1 MSSLSKRE
9 EQVLLAIWNLKDQAY
24 LLSIKEYLTE
34 ITNMDWSLGSVQKP
48 LLQLERKQCI
58 RSNMGEAI
66 PVRGGRRKKIYS
78 ITERGIHILKTDR
91 KEQEILWKN
100 FLEETS

>member
-1 MSSLSKRE
+1 MASLSKRE

-24 LLSIKEYLTE
+24 LLSIKKYLTE
-34 ITNMDWSLGSVQKP
+34 ITNMDWSLGAVQKP

-58 RSNMGEAI
+58 RSNMGEAT
-66 PVRGGRRKKIYS
+66 PVRGGRRKKIYF
-78 ITERGIHILKTDR
+78 ITERGINILKTER

-100 FLEETS
+100 FLEETP